1 MKVTCK
7 YDQNNWNSRFKDSRA
22 SARLPPP
29 PGLPVVGLDPRPLF
43 PPATAANTAAVS
55 DKEDREGLEEDW
67 EGLVE
72 DREVLAEAWLRRE
85 VRFPD
90 SSAAVM
96 E

>member
-1 MKVTCK
+1 MTKITGI
-7 YDQNNWNSRFKDSRA
+7 QDSRI
-22 SARLPPP
+22 LGLLQDCPP